1 MSEGRL
7 TIKTETRFNAI
18 IEEYGQ
24 LLRSAIIRCC
34 PRDLGIQFDDIEQ
47 EARLRLWR
55 ALESEREIHDLASY
69 IYRIAATTTIDAV
82 RRVKAKREGQL
93 RLTEEENEE
102 GGDPDFRTL
111 AADPGHSPD
120 RIAERQQIIR
130 KVRDCMARLPDDR
143 QRAVS
148 LYLEGMTSQEI
159 ADLMGWSEA
168 RARNLTYRGLKV
180 LREELKAEG
189 IDYEIE

>member
-18 IEEYGQ
+18 IEEYGK

-93 RLTEEENEE
+93 RLTEDEED
-102 GGDPDFRTL
+102 GDPDFRTL
-111 AADPGHSPD
+111 AADPGHAPD
-120 RIAERQQIIR
+120 RIAERQQIIQ
-130 KVRDCMARLPDDR
+130 KVRDAIARLPDDR

-148 LYLEGMTSQEI
+148 LYLEGLTSQEI

-168 RARNLTYRGLKV
+168 RARNLTYRGLKT
-180 LREELKAEG
+180 LRDDLKAEG